1 MPIHVPL
8 KTAEDAKSMVVR
20 VADNNFA
27 DVPYAAI
34 DKLSYQYSK
43 KHQVTEGALVMVA
56 WIPAAAK
63 RETGVEVE
71 NMADALH

>member
-1 MPIHVPL
+1 MFLMRPS
-8 KTAEDAKSMVVR
+8 T
-20 VADNNFA
+20 
-27 DVPYAAI
+27 
-34 DKLSYQYSK
+34 KLSYQYSK